1 MLIILS
7 LAIALV
13 FTLISKETKEER
25 IRYFLTMILYMV
37 VGSFLGSWL
46 MSAIPW

>member
-1 MLIILS
+1 MLVVLS
-7 LAIALV
+7 LVVALV

-25 IRYFLTMILYMV
+25 VRYFLTMLLYMI
-37 VGSFLGSWL
+37 VGSFLGGWL